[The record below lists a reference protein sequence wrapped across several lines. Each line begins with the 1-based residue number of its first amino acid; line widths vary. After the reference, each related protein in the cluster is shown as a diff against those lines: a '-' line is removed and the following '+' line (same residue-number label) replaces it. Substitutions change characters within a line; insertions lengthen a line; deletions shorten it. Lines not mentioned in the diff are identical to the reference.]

1 MKSIELMENFTE
13 VLKDDPKHTYD
24 FISNNYEQMA
34 KKELV
39 AIVKELLYGI
49 QCDCYT
55 TQMERLLEDVAI
67 ELDEQ
72 YEEQYKDLEH
82 IE

>member
-1 MKSIELMENFTE
+1 
-13 VLKDDPKHTYD
+13 
-24 FISNNYEQMA
+24 MA

-39 AIVKELLYGI
+39 AIIKELLYGI

-55 TQMERLLEDVAI
+55 TQMERILENVAI

-72 YEEQYKDLEH
+72 YEEQYSDL
-82 IE
+82 

>member
-1 MKSIELMENFTE
+1 MKSIELMETFTE
-13 VLKDDPKHTYD
+13 VLKSDPKHAYD
-24 FISNNYEQMA
+24 FVSSNYNDMA

-39 AIVKELLYGI
+39 AIIKELLYGI

-72 YEEQYKDLEH
+72 YEEQYRE
-82 IE
+82 IWST

>member
-1 MKSIELMENFTE
+1 MKSIELMETFTE
-13 VLKDDPKHTYD
+13 VLKSDPKHAYD
-24 FISNNYEQMA
+24 FVSSNYNDMA

-39 AIVKELLYGI
+39 AIIKELLYGI

-55 TQMERLLEDVAI
+55 TQMERILENVAI

-72 YEEQYKDLEH
+72 YEEQYSDL
-82 IE
+82 

>member
-1 MKSIELMENFTE
+1 MKSIELMETFTE
-13 VLKDDPKHTYD
+13 LLKGDPKHAYD
-24 FISNNYEQMA
+24 FFVSSNYNDMA

-39 AIVKELLYGI
+39 AIIKELLYGI

-55 TQMERLLEDVAI
+55 TQMERILENVAI

-72 YEEQYKDLEH
+72 YEEQYSDL
-82 IE
+82 

>member
-1 MKSIELMENFTE
+1 METFTE
-13 VLKDDPKHTYD
+13 VLKGDPKHAYD
-24 FISNNYEQMA
+24 FVSSNYNDMA

-39 AIVKELLYGI
+39 AIIKELLYGI

-55 TQMERLLEDVAI
+55 TQMERLLGDVAI

-72 YEEQYKDLEH
+72 YEGQYKDLEH